1 MFNFKSLF
9 NGLFVFEKE
18 RFLMKKI
25 IAVCVLLMLFL
36 SAFAFGSDVDSVFS
50 VVYPEGYEV
59 QEGYKVVY
67 LTFDDGPAKYT
78 PAILDILTEYD
89 VPATFFVV
97 GNTPYTHYIS
107 DIAENSHA
115 IGLHSY
121 SHNFGQIYSSMQ
133 AFFDDLQKIDDIVYE
148 LAGIR
153 SKVMR
158 FPGGSSARAGG
169 AQRIM
174 GELKKELHDR
184 GYQYFDWNCDSSD
197 KRGAKTASAAMR
209 QIKLVD
215 DNEEVVIVLM
225 HDTQAITVEYLPLVI
240 EYFRGLGYEFLP
252 LCVGS
257 PAVHHEW

>member
-1 MFNFKSLF
+1 
-9 NGLFVFEKE
+9 
-18 RFLMKKI
+18 MKKTI
-25 IAVCVLLMLFL
+25 IVCIALLALLL
-36 SAFAFGSDVDSVFS
+36 SAFSPKNTSIGAFSII
-50 VVYPEGYEV
+50 YPEGYEAR
-59 QEGYKVVY
+59 ESSKVVY

-78 PAILDILTEYD
+78 PEILEILTKHD

-121 SHNFGQIYSSMQ
+121 SHNFRQIYSSAQ

-153 SKVMR
+153 SNIMR

-174 GELKKELHDR
+174 EQLKEELSER

-197 KRGAKTASAAMR
+197 KRGAKTAHQAMR
-209 QIKLVD
+209 HIKAVGD
-215 DNEEVVIVLM
+215 EDVVIVLM
-225 HDTQAITVEYLPLVI
+225 HDTQALTVEYLPLVI
-240 EYFRGLGYEFLP
+240 EHFRGLGYEFLP
-252 LCVGS
+252 LCMGS
-257 PAVHHEW
+257 PAVHHDW